1 MYHFEPTARRV
12 GAAILPTGPWL
23 SATRGYHCS
32 PHRTSRRRPRRSLDG
47 VHGTESF
54 VISSELLLHRV
65 GAGDAQAVRE
75 CIARFGGL
83 VWSLA
88 RRLGLPQSECED
100 AVQEIFAA
108 IWKSA
113 HKYDPAIASETAF
126 VAMIARRRL
135 IDRRRK
141 LGRTEPAMPITDATP
156 MPTAVAPDPS
166 LPEEARR
173 AAAMLTQLSPEQQRV
188 LTLNVYHGLSHESIA
203 RSTGLP
209 LGTVKTHARRGLI
222 RLRDLMSTGGTTA
235 THAIGGDA

>member
-1 MYHFEPTARRV
+1 M
-12 GAAILPTGPWL
+12 
-23 SATRGYHCS
+23 
-32 PHRTSRRRPRRSLDG
+32 
-47 VHGTESF
+47 
-54 VISSELLLHRV
+54 
-65 GAGDAQAVRE
+65 RE

-88 RRLGLPQSECED
+88 RRMGLPQSECED

-156 MPTAVAPDPS
+156 MPASATPDPS

-173 AAAMLTQLSPEQQRV
+173 AAALLTQLSPDQQRV

-222 RLRDLMSTGGTTA
+222 RLRDLMSSGGTTA
-235 THAIGGDA
+235 AHAIGGDA

>member
-1 MYHFEPTARRV
+1 MTTSTCVISTRIVCEPRRRV
-12 GAAILPTGPWL
+12 SGG
-23 SATRGYHCS
+23 SGYHQWPRAGRDSAWATIAAS
-32 PHRTSRRRPRRSLDG
+32 PETN
-47 VHGTESF
+47 

-65 GAGDAQAVRE
+65 SDGDAGAMRE
-75 CIARFGGL
+75 CITRYSGL

-88 RRLGLPQSECED
+88 RRMGLPQAECED

-108 IWKSA
+108 IWKSSG
-113 HKYDPAIASETAF
+113 KYDPAIASETAF

-141 LGRTEPAMPITDATP
+141 LGRAESTQTITDATP
-156 MPTAVAPDPS
+156 MPAAAAADPS

-173 AAAMLTQLSPEQQRV
+173 AAALLTQLSPEQQRV

-203 RSTGLP
+203 KSTGLP

-222 RLRDLMSTGGTTA
+222 RLRDLMSVGGATA
-235 THAIGGDA
+235 AKAIGGDA